1 VVGNTENAFDTAY
14 CAKDGGCFAVFLQSL
29 FCCVSMFVHGSG
41 GFGTHGVHQFGKKDS
56 LAMEPTVFSDKVE
69 YLFVPTWKGI
79 RI

>member
-1 VVGNTENAFDTAY
+1 
-14 CAKDGGCFAVFLQSL
+14 
-29 FCCVSMFVHGSG
+29 VSMFVHGSG